1 MFSWSEIL
9 LIAIVALIF
18 IGPKELPA
26 LLHRLGQIAAK
37 LRRSAEEFR
46 RHFDDT
52 MREAGFQD
60 VQKNINDLRSLNPS
74 TQLRQTIE
82 SAISQNYA
90 PLPQPEGAQSSP
102 QPLPAATEQAQ
113 AVAAPSA
120 GAAASAEA
128 GPGTGAKENNPANTG
143 LAAGPAA
150 REAAVEPSK
159 DRAAP
164 VA

>member
-46 RHFDDT
+46 RQFDDT
-52 MREAGFQD
+52 MREAGYQD

-82 SAISQNYA
+82 SAINQSYA
-90 PLPQPEGAQSSP
+90 PRSQPEGAQPSP
-102 QPLPAATEQAQ
+102 QPLPGAAEQAQ
-113 AVAAPSA
+113 AVASPS
-120 GAAASAEA
+120 GAAAPAVTA
-128 GPGTGAKENNPANTG
+128 PGTGAKENNPADSG